1 MELPQELKNK
11 YKELKSEIKTKLK
24 EFEAVSEN
32 QYFYEL
38 CFCICTPQSK
48 AESAFAVQKILQ
60 EKDFLNNNFDVTPI
74 LREPSHYIR
83 FHNQKALRLQAI
95 KENWKVILAKI
106 KDNSTGQEKRNW
118 FNQNVKGIGMKES
131 AHYLRNIGFKNL
143 GILDRHILKH
153 LITCRV
159 FDGNIKGE
167 ILFFDNYGN
176 AITNIEIGVGTI
188 NFRDKKLK
196 INITFSDVEIGELV
210 VYVGSMNTI
219 EIAIRNS
226 NFKKIFEA
234 RNNEKIILKEDY

>member
-1 MELPQELKNK
+1 MTDFGEGHYVGQMKLVLNSLLERPNIIDLTHQIEPQNIKQAAFLLKKSISFIPEKSIVQVVVDPGVGSNREILLAKLVDKDAYLLAPDNGLISVFSENLEWVKVYNGNKIVNWEISNTFHGRDVFSPLTAQIILGNSNK
-11 YKELKSEIKTKLK
+11 Y
-24 EFEAVSEN
+24 F
-32 QYFYEL
+32 
-38 CFCICTPQSK
+38 
-48 AESAFAVQKILQ
+48 
-60 EKDFLNNNFDVTPI
+60 NNFSI
-74 LREPSHYIR
+74 EEI
-83 FHNQKALRLQAI
+83 I
-95 KENWKVILAKI
+95 KLNLSPKI
-106 KDNSTGQEKRNW
+106 
-118 FNQNVKGIGMKES
+118 
-131 AHYLRNIGFKNL
+131 
-143 GILDRHILKH
+143 
-153 LITCRV
+153 

>member
-159 FDGNIKGE
+159 FDEIPKISSKKQYDLVEEKFKEFALKVNIPMDE
-167 ILFFDNYGN
+167 LDLLFWSY
-176 AITNIEIGVGTI
+176 
-188 NFRDKKLK
+188 
-196 INITFSDVEIGELV
+196 
-210 VYVGSMNTI
+210 
-219 EIAIRNS
+219 
-226 NFKKIFEA
+226 EA
-234 RNNEKIILKEDY
+234 GLILK